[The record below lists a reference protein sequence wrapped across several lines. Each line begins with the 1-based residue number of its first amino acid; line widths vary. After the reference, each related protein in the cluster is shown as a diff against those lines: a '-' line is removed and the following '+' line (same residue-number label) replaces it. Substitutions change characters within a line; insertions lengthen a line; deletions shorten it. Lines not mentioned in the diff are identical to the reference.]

1 MYHLI
6 KSHIF
11 RIASFNGIKQ
21 IMSVKRFKKLNVHA
35 TMLNL
40 KKSLFRK
47 VTSSCGKKQ
56 IMTVKS
62 FIVHATM
69 QHLVKSHIVRIFIIL
84 A

>member
-1 MYHLI
+1 MYHLVKI
-6 KSHIF
+6 HLF

-21 IMSVKRFKKLNVHA
+21 IMSFKRFKKLNVHA
-35 TMLNL
+35 TILNFE
-40 KKSLFRK
+40 KSLFQK
-47 VTSSCGKKQ
+47 VASSCGKKQ
-56 IMTVKS
+56 ITTVKS

>member
-35 TMLNL
+35 TMLNFE
-40 KKSLFRK
+40 KSLFQK
-47 VTSSCGKKQ
+47 VKPSYHKKQ

-62 FIVHATM
+62 F
-69 QHLVKSHIVRIFIIL
+69 
-84 A
+84 